1 MRGGKVADDRGTLR
15 PELVGHSHACEYVFR
30 KVECDM
36 ELAPM
41 HYNLIEKMQ
50 QKFIDVWSVT
60 ISFWGPVDL

>member
-1 MRGGKVADDRGTLR
+1 MHGGKVADDRGTLR

-41 HYNLIEKMQ
+41 HCNLMKKCSRNSLMCGQ
-50 QKFIDVWSVT
+50 SLFRFGD
-60 ISFWGPVDL
+60 P